1 MRTPIAVL
9 AACFAA
15 VLALPAGPAAADR
28 VPPPKASFKATET
41 VEAGQGRTMQATVYR
56 DALRERREIR
66 MEGQTVAIISQPADQ
81 NLFMLMPSRGMAMKM
96 DASRAMRDMDTGDLQ
111 GFDATAVGEETV
123 NGMATTKYRI
133 EGDNDQGTTFDGHAW
148 ITDDGIRVRIAG
160 TVAFSDGTSTPIRI
174 NLTDVT
180 RGDQPDD
187 LFRLPDDVRVMD
199 MSKMPGS
206 MQGGPMGGMMGQ

>member
-9 AACFAA
+9 AAAFA
-15 VLALPAGPAAADR
+15 VLLALPAGPAVADQI
-28 VPPPKASFKATET
+28 PPPKASFKASET

-56 DALRERREIR
+56 EALRERREIR
-66 MEGQTVAIISQPADQ
+66 MQGQTVAIISQPADQ
-81 NLFMLMPSRGMAMKM
+81 NLFMLMPGRGMAMKM
-96 DASRAMRDMDTGDLQ
+96 DAARAMRDMDTGDLR
-111 GFDATAVGEETV
+111 GFDATALGQETV
-123 NGMATTKYRI
+123 NGLKTTRYRI

-187 LFRLPDDVRVMD
+187 LFRLPDGIRVMD
-199 MSKMPGS
+199 MSKMPSS